1 MKTQQQLYERR
12 KLRLSSVKK
21 HITILINET
30 YSSYLMVALEQI
42 SLAERQLD
50 TEWTKAKVMEAK
62 NE

>member
-1 MKTQQQLYERR
+1 MKTQQQLYDRR

-21 HITILINET
+21 HLLILIKET

-42 SLAERQLD
+42 GLAEKQLD

-62 NE
+62 DE